1 MSRGYSVMHSH
12 SSIERDL
19 KLPKRFVLVDEEFKD
34 RFISDAIEPFKYNGV
49 KYYKVPTLAFVEKG
63 GVFKNLAK

>member
-1 MSRGYSVMHSH
+1 MMHSH

-49 KYYKVPTLAFVEKG
+49 KYYKVPTLSFVEKG
-63 GVFKNLAK
+63 GVFKNLAR